1 VASVNLAHAQD
12 QQAPAAN
19 ADTGQNPAVKAPHD
33 NGSGQLASGHNSFT
47 LGEAKAHIEKAGYTQ
62 VTGLTQTSDGL
73 WQGRALRNGQPVD
86 VALDF
91 RGHVV
96 TR

>member
-1 VASVNLAHAQD
+1 LAHAQD
-12 QQAPAAN
+12 QQPTAS
-19 ADTGQNPAVKAPHD
+19 ADAGQNAAVKAPHD

-47 LGEAKAHIEKAGYTQ
+47 LAEARTHIEKAGYTQ
-62 VTGLTQTSDGL
+62 VTGLMQTSDGL